1 MNSNQFE
8 FKDQITVLNQMIGL
22 IGTIQ
27 NVQKDVVKK
36 QLTELNERV
45 TSDCGVLFRE
55 QEKIGFLQNIIES
68 VEQQYGQRERLA

>member
-1 MNSNQFE
+1 
-8 FKDQITVLNQMIGL
+8 MIGL

-45 TSDCGVLFRE
+45 TNDCGVLFRE

-68 VEQQYGQRERLA
+68 VE